1 MTERTDGS
9 TGVPA
14 TGVPV
19 PGGPATA
26 DLGDQPVVSGVT
38 PPVPAPY
45 AALPTPYAGGGP
57 VGAPYA
63 PRTNTLAIVSLVT
76 GFCCSIAAVIT
87 GHIALGQIRRTGE
100 AGRGLAITGLVLGYV
115 SLGFAALMLVIALFF
130 TAALGAVITGFANSA
145 SSVGSVEPP
154 VLDEASGQT
163 GAAYLDDGYLMVGTG
178 ATVVDLYIDPMCPYC
193 GQFDNA
199 NGDALA
205 ALVDGGSIT
214 LRLHSL
220 TFLDQASQGSEYSTR
235 ASAALT
241 CEAAINP
248 ESTLDYLAA
257 LFLNQPAEGTTGL
270 SDDELVALSSGSS
283 SIAEC
288 VASGRY
294 QGWSQQNTEAALSG
308 PIPGADIS
316 SIQGTPTV
324 LVNGSQYSGPID
336 DPQALVDFI
345 LGPTA

>member
-1 MTERTDGS
+1 MTERTEGS
-9 TGVPA
+9 TGPG
-14 TGVPV
+14 TGA
-19 PGGPATA
+19 G
-26 DLGDQPVVSGVT
+26 GDQPTVPQVT
-38 PPVPAPY
+38 PPAPATYQVLPAPY
-45 AALPTPYAGGGP
+45 AGP
-57 VGAPYA
+57 VGGPYA

-115 SLGFAALMLVIALFF
+115 SLGFAALMLVILLFF
-130 TAALGAVITGFANSA
+130 TAAFGAILTGFANSA
-145 SSVGSVEPP
+145 SSVGSVEAP
-154 VLDEASGQT
+154 VVEEASGQT

-178 ATVVDLYIDPMCPYC
+178 ATVVDLYVDPMCPYC
-193 GQFDNA
+193 GQFDIA
-199 NGDALA
+199 NGDSLA
-205 ALVDGGSIT
+205 AMVDDGTIT

-220 TFLDQASQGSEYSTR
+220 TFLDQASQGAEYSTR

-270 SDDELVALSSGSS
+270 SDDELVALSSGSAP
-283 SIAEC
+283 IGDC
-288 VASGRY
+288 VASERY
-294 QGWSQQNTEAALSG
+294 QGWSQDNTDAALSG
-308 PIPGADIS
+308 PIPGADIP

-345 LGPTA
+345 LGATV

>member
-1 MTERTDGS
+1 MTERIDDS
-9 TGVPA
+9 TEVPA
-14 TGVPV
+14 TGA
-19 PGGPATA
+19 PATG
-26 DLGDQPVVSGVT
+26 DLGDQTIVSSVT

-45 AALPTPYAGGGP
+45 PVLPTPYAGGP
-57 VGAPYA
+57 VGGPYA

-100 AGRGLAITGLVLGYV
+100 AGRGLAIAGLVLGYV
-115 SLGFAALMLVIALFF
+115 SMGLAVLMLVIAVFF
-130 TAALGAVITGFANSA
+130 TAAFGALIAGFANST
-145 SSVGSVEPP
+145 SSVGSGSATSE
-154 VLDEASGQT
+154 EATGQT

-178 ATVVDLYIDPMCPYC
+178 ATLVDLYIDPMCPYC
-193 GQFDNA
+193 GQFDIA
-199 NGDALA
+199 NGDTLA
-205 ALVDGGSIT
+205 AMVDDGTIT

-220 TFLDQASQGSEYSTR
+220 TFLDQASLGTEYSTR

-270 SDDELVALSSGSS
+270 SDDELVALSSGSE
-283 SIAEC
+283 SIADC
-288 VASGRY
+288 VASEQY
-294 QGWSQQNTEAALSG
+294 QGWSQRNTDTALSG

-336 DPQALVDFI
+336 DPQALADFI
-345 LGPTA
+345 LGGTV